1 MGIYI
6 WTVSKAKWITDEIW
20 GDKYPLWI
28 GYEVFRRRDKMIKV
42 CEACGSEIDNDF
54 NYCKECGEIVEPVE
68 EDEDDEMDGLI
79 HE

>member
-1 MGIYI
+1 
-6 WTVSKAKWITDEIW
+6 
-20 GDKYPLWI
+20 
-28 GYEVFRRRDKMIKV
+28 MIKI

-68 EDEDDEMDGLI
+68 EDEDEEMDGLI

>member
-1 MGIYI
+1 M
-6 WTVSKAKWITDEIW
+6 
-20 GDKYPLWI
+20 
-28 GYEVFRRRDKMIKV
+28 RKV
-42 CEACGSEIDNDF
+42 CEACGSEIGNDF